1 MTQTEERA
9 VPTPERAEQVL
20 ARAGAQ
26 LGQWAGHTLLRV
38 RHTTQALR
46 QKATHLNMGAPGR
59 QVGHSDT
66 AHEASP
72 SLERAEMAVDR
83 FAERVSH
90 WAVGGNLSARK
101 TMARMREDVE
111 DMWVEAQEI
120 QKEWQE
126 KYKYTEDEAR

>member
-9 VPTPERAEQVL
+9 APTYERAEQML

-26 LGQWAGHTLLRV
+26 LGQWAGHTLLRA

-46 QKATHLNMGAPGR
+46 QKAAHLDLSASERHAKHAN
-59 QVGHSDT
+59 T
-66 AHEASP
+66 ARETQP
-72 SLERAEMAVDR
+72 SLERAEMVVDR
-83 FAERVSH
+83 FAERISH
-90 WAVGGNLSARK
+90 WAVGGNLSARR
-101 TMARMREDVE
+101 TMARLQEDVE

-126 KYKYTEDEAR
+126 KYRHPEDDAR